1 MGSQLG
7 VVLVTVLF
15 LIIYTKSKATYRRTP
30 LTGGLFIVSMDE
42 SMIIT
47 ASSLAAG
54 RQGWRWSSSW
64 EFTPYP
70 QTWGGEN
77 KTEPGCFFET
87 AKPTDTPPPTRPLLL
102 ILPKQSITASQ
113 PFECTNL
120 GGGYSQSN
128 HDGGAV
134 GSGGTAWL
142 GEIQHQGRLPA
153 CDQKCDFSA
162 SRSYPHACC
171 LLQYCHPTIKIMS
184 LGPSAKIILSSLNRL
199 WSCFITGA
207 ERVSGVFW
215 KHHICT
221 SRSQKL
227 VEPFVITS

>member
-15 LIIYTKSKATYRRTP
+15 LIIYTKSKATYRRMP
-30 LTGGLFIVSMDE
+30 LTGGLFIVSKDE
-42 SMIIT
+42 SMTIT

-54 RQGWRWSSSW
+54 RLGWCWSSSW

-87 AKPTDTPPPTRPLLL
+87 SKPTNTPPPTRPLLL
-102 ILPKQSITASQ
+102 ILPKLWAKSQ
-113 PFECTNL
+113 TFECTNL
-120 GGGYSQSN
+120 GGGGEHSQSN
-128 HDGGAV
+128 RNGRAV
-134 GSGGTAWL
+134 GSGVATGK
-142 GEIQHQGRLPA
+142 QHQVRLPA

-162 SRSYPHACC
+162 SRSYPHACF
-171 LLQYCHPTIKIMS
+171 LLQYCHPTMEIMS
-184 LGPSAKIILSSLNRL
+184 LGPSAKIILSSLDCL